1 MDGIDPYAYL
11 QQVAVQLKDCTDP
24 ARCHRLLDDI
34 EYLYE
39 VMDPELQDL
48 AEQTMTAVR
57 ARLAELNVKG
67 F

>member
-11 QQVAVQLKDCTDP
+11 QQTAVQLKDCTDP
-24 ARCHRLLDDI
+24 TRCHRLLDDI

-48 AEQTMTAVR
+48 AEQTMAAIR

-67 F
+67 